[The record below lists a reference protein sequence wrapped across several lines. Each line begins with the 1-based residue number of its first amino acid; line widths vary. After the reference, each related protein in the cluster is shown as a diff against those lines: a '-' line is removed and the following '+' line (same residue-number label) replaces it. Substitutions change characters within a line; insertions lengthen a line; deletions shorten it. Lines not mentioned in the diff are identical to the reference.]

1 MRMGPDE
8 RKARDEWAARRAPWH
23 LWIVGAVGLLFNVV
37 GVVDWVMT
45 QAHNESYMSRFTP
58 EQLEVIY
65 GLPTWLVA
73 FWAIAVWAG
82 AFGALLLLLRR
93 SYATLVL
100 AASLFGMLVTAV
112 HNFLSANG
120 LYETGGTGPG
130 FVAVIFA
137 VSLSLVLYARAMTKR
152 KVLA

>member
-1 MRMGPDE
+1 
-8 RKARDEWAARRAPWH
+8 
-23 LWIVGAVGLLFNVV
+23 
-37 GVVDWVMT
+37 
-45 QAHNESYMSRFTP
+45 MSRFTP